1 MSGTEG
7 VSCTEAYGDAGAE
20 HGEGD
25 DYRHDM
31 GGVQGDSKGGTAED
45 HQAAVAERGLDPT
58 DGETD
63 RNRTGSDT
71 KSLILKFRIKN

>member
-7 VSCTEAYGDAGAE
+7 VSCAEAHGYAGAE

-25 DYRHDM
+25 DHRHDM
-31 GGVQGDSKGGTAED
+31 GGVQGDSKGGAAED
-45 HQAAVAERGLDPT
+45 HQAVVAERGLDPA

-63 RNRTGSDT
+63 GHRKRSDT
-71 KSLILKFRIKN
+71 KSVILK